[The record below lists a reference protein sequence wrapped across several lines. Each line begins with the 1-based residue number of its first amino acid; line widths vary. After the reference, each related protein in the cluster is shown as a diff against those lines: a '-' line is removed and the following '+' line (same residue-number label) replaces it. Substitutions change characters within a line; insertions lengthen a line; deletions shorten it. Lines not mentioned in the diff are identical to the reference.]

1 MNRFFVILLGFAT
14 LCGFSFDASA
24 YSFTVKVRNNTGH
37 DLDKVTAQWQAKGGS
52 LSYNEAC
59 FVQHPIPAGGSYQ
72 SSCGTISAEKWQRQI
87 TVAFSCP
94 GQGIRVITFPRKA
107 KFYKR
112 DHATNNG
119 DRYTVKLKASD
130 C

>member
-1 MNRFFVILLGFAT
+1 MNRFFVILLGSLA
-14 LCGFSFDASA
+14 LYGFSFEASA

-37 DLDKVTAQWQAKGGS
+37 DLGNVTARWQAKGS
-52 LSYNEAC
+52 RALIREAC
-59 FVQHPIPAGGSYQ
+59 FTQHPIPAGGSYQ
-72 SSCGTISAEKWQRQI
+72 NSCGTASAEKWQRQI
-87 TVAFSCP
+87 QVSFSCP
-94 GQGIRVITFPRKA
+94 GQGLRTITFPRKA

-119 DRYTVKLKASD
+119 DRYTVKLKGSD